1 MITHE
6 VPEALVDWIE
16 DMLADR
22 NLAVNHGDTTT
33 VGKPDK
39 GPKGGVLSP
48 LLRCFVVNDLS
59 EDLQKEGFLVYGYA
73 DDIAILV
80 RGNFLS
86 DLGDLTINAL
96 KKVQRWW

>member
-6 VPEALVDWIE
+6 VPEALVDWVE

-22 NLAVNHGDTTT
+22 NLTVNHGDTTI

-39 GPKGGVLSP
+39 GPQGGVLSP

-59 EDLQKEGFLVYGYA
+59 EDLQKKGFLVYGYA
-73 DDIAILV
+73 DDTAILV
-80 RGNFLS
+80 RGNLLS
-86 DLGDLTINAL
+86 ALGDLMINAL
-96 KKVQRWW
+96 KKVQR